1 MEMMKKKMELIFIPS
16 PGISHIVSMVEM
28 AKLIVTKDQRL
39 SITIFVIKRPGTGAV
54 NTDLSSFDQK
64 YDPTRIRFIHLQEP
78 NPDSIKHL
86 NHVETFFASTGE
98 IQIPIVREAINAE
111 VIGKSGSGNLVG
123 ILMDMF
129 CACLVDVANEFHV
142 PSYIYFPPGAA
153 CLGMMNHMQS
163 FRDKEQIT
171 NGLEFMN
178 SDAQLDIPIFSH
190 PYPAKVLPLV
200 MIDETNGCTALLG
213 LTEKF
218 KQSNGIVVNTFAE
231 MESRVIRVISENE
244 KIPQIYPVGPLL
256 NHEKGAGGDEHD
268 EIMQWLDGQ
277 PDSSVVFLCFGSMGM
292 FGEGQVKEI
301 AVALERSRH
310 RFLWSLRMPPSLT
323 VPIKEVL
330 PEGFLERTREV
341 GKLIGW
347 APQVEVLSHKAVGG
361 FVSHCGWNSTLESLW
376 CGVPMAAWPLYSEQQ
391 MNAFLLVKELELA
404 VEVKMDYHM
413 NFNGVEDEIVAASVI
428 ESAITRLMDDKRM
441 RKRVKDMSQKSR
453 EAVMEGGSSYISL
466 GRFIDNVILNA
477 PSS

>member
-1 MEMMKKKMELIFIPS
+1 MKKKMEMIFIPS
-16 PGISHIVSMVEM
+16 PGISHIASIVEM
-28 AKLIVTKDQRL
+28 AKLIVARDQRL
-39 SITIFVIKRPGTGAV
+39 SITIFVIKPPGAGAA
-54 NTDLSSFDQK
+54 NTDMSSFDDK
-64 YDPTRIRFIHLQEP
+64 YDPTRIRFLHLREP
-78 NPDSIKHL
+78 NPDSIKHS
-86 NHVETFFASTGE
+86 NYAASFFASAGE
-98 IQIPIVREAINAE
+98 IQIPIVREAIAAE
-111 VIGKSGSGNLVG
+111 VISRPGNLAG

-129 CACLVDVANEFHV
+129 CACMVDVANEFHV

-153 CLGMMNHMQS
+153 CLGLMNHMQALK
-163 FRDKEQIT
+163 DKEHGT
-171 NGLEFMN
+171 NWSEFMN

-200 MIDETNGCTALLG
+200 MTDEANGSNTLLG

-218 KQSNGIVVNTFAE
+218 NQSKGIVVNTFGE

-244 KIPQIYPVGPLL
+244 NLPPIYPVGPLL
-256 NHEKGAGGDEHD
+256 NHEKGVGGGDKQD

-277 PDSSVVFLCFGSMGM
+277 PHSSVVFLCFGSMGI

-310 RFLWSLRMPPSLT
+310 RFLWSLRMPPTST

-330 PEGFLERTREV
+330 PEGFLERTCEV

-404 VEVKMDYHM
+404 VEVKMNYRM
-413 NFNGVEDEIVAASVI
+413 NFNGEDEVVAASVI
-428 ESAITRLMDDKRM
+428 ENAITQLMNDGRM
-441 RKRVKDMSQKSR
+441 RKRVEDKSQKSR
-453 EAVMEGGSSYISL
+453 EAMMEGGSSYISL
-466 GRFIDNVILNA
+466 GRFIDDVISNA